1 MFLIGGFNPNSG
13 LMIGEVADT
22 EGEAITAM
30 ADYREDGITELTM
43 DDIGN
48 PKPSTSPLVCVAGG
62 GLDTDDNA
70 EQFDEVLTGEVA

>member
-13 LMIGEVADT
+13 LMIGEAVDSEA
-22 EGEAITAM
+22 EAITAM

-48 PKPSTSPLVCVAGG
+48 PKPSTSPLVCVAGCG
-62 GLDTDDNA
+62 IDEDDNA
-70 EQFDEVLTGEVA
+70 EQFDEVLTGEAA